1 MNLADNLN
9 NYFTQNTDV
18 AELAMQEALEGYI
31 PWRGDGKYVPSTFE
45 LWARPQGIEATM
57 VNHYGGEDEG
67 STYYTVYKFTQGDDV
82 VYLKF
87 SGWYASYN
95 GADYRDFQQVHP
107 KEVTKVE
114 YV

>member
-18 AELAMQEALEGYI
+18 AELAMSEDLNGYL
-31 PWRGDGKYVPSTFE
+31 PWKGDGIYVPSVFE
-45 LWARPQGIEATM
+45 IWADPQNIKASVVES
-57 VNHYGGEDEG
+57 VGGEDQG